1 MFFRW
6 SESLNILCD
15 IIQNETRAKKS
26 GYYKRLAVATAI
38 TFSTPVMSHASYGK
52 KPIDPIER

>member
-6 SESLNILCD
+6 SETLEILCD
-15 IIQNETRAKKS
+15 IIQNENRAKNS

-38 TFSTPVMSHASYGK
+38 TFSTPVMSHASYGN
-52 KPIDPIER
+52 KPIDPIGR